1 MKTSTL
7 FIWRNLFHIIAF
19 GMKIQNNCLI
29 TLWYSQKKG
38 RHLKKKKDVMFPL
51 SKKKVQ
57 LVVTITSVIS
67 SKKGNY
73 SEITTFEGRY
83 FFLEEGGRFF

>member
-1 MKTSTL
+1 MEKLISYYCFWNENSKQLFDYAMVFTEERKT
-7 FIWRNLFHIIAF
+7 F
-19 GMKIQNNCLI
+19 
-29 TLWYSQKKG
+29 
-38 RHLKKKKDVMFPL
+38 KKKKDVMFPL